1 MKAIVEFAAPKVN
14 LTLRVLGKRADGFHE
29 LESLVAFARDASDSV
44 TLDPG
49 PARSVAAHGPF
60 AAGIAGENLIAVAL
74 DHVARAAPDLIL
86 GAITLEKNLPIAAGI
101 GGGSADAAAVLRA
114 IQRANPG
121 RAGAV
126 DWHAIAARIGADVP
140 VCLAS
145 RGQLMTGIGEILV
158 GMPDLPALAAVLVNP
173 LAPVPAGKTAQV
185 FRGLAAKP
193 LPQPAPAR
201 VTPATFAG
209 RAALLTHMAAIGNDL
224 YRPALSVVPEIDDV
238 LGALRASHRCEHAQ
252 LSGGGPTCFG
262 VFPAMDEATAAAD
275 RIRAFNPRWWVC
287 ATRLT

>member
-1 MKAIVEFAAPKVN
+1 MASIVEFAAPKVN

-29 LESLVAFARDASDSV
+29 LESLVAFARDVGDTV
-44 TLDPG
+44 TLDPAR
-49 PARSVAAHGPF
+49 ARSVATRGPF
-60 AAGIAGENLIAVAL
+60 AASIASENLIAVTL
-74 DHVARAAPDLIL
+74 DLVARVAPGLSL
-86 GAITLEKNLPIAAGI
+86 GAITLEKNLPVAAGI
-101 GGGSADAAAVLRA
+101 GGGSADAAAVVRA
-114 IQRANPG
+114 IQRANG
-121 RAGAV
+121 ARADAV

-201 VTPATFAG
+201 VTPAACAD
-209 RAALLTHMAAIGNDL
+209 RAALLAHMAAIGNDL
-224 YRPALSVVPEIDDV
+224 YLPARGVVPEIDDV
-238 LGALRASHRCEHAQ
+238 LGALLASRRCEHAQ